1 MSVLVLGF
9 ASYPS
14 ALPDLGQDI
23 TNSQLTL
30 GNVAFAQ
37 EEIEIELKE
46 EIGISDVGETE
57 EEIEEEE
64 AEEEEE
70 EEVELEGTITGLVS
84 DGTSGFFFL
93 DGDKIFFNADT
104 EFDDLVA
111 SDLEN
116 DLEVKVEAIPQGDD
130 FLATEIES
138 EEEEVDAILATAEDE
153 IKLKGTI
160 TGLVSDG
167 TSGFFFL
174 DGDKIFF
181 NADTEFDDLVASDL
195 ENDLEVKVE
204 AIPQGDDFLA
214 TEIELEEEN
223 GEDEN
228 GGPPGDKTK
237 ICHVPPG
244 NPSKAHTI
252 TIGEPAANKHLL
264 IHVGDYEGPCDGPV
278 VSTAKG
284 EIYVGEKQSESEAR
298 LAEKEAR
305 LADKQAEREARLAE
319 KQMEFE
325 ARLAEKESQALQRAE
340 ELIQKLEQR
349 ITDLEQRLQTL
360 LNKVETGEY
369 FGNVPK
375 IDPVLHSYSISI
387 DGTASSLFDE
397 SVTTDVSGEIFIENL
412 VTTSKVSKFK
422 VTGGEIFVGDNIYD
436 VVFGKARIS
445 SSGPSGE
452 KDSMV
457 LILQA
462 IDSEGNTNTIR
473 LGLNFGSALEGDF
486 GTEPIEL
493 ETVSNSKI
501 SGQWSLNVSGELS
514 LL

>member
-30 GNVAFAQ
+30 DNVAFAQ
-37 EEIEIELKE
+37 EGNGDGDNGDGDNGDGDNGE
-46 EIGISDVGETE
+46 EYNGE
-57 EEIEEEE
+57 EEIEFEGTVTGISDGIITLETE
-64 AEEEEE
+64 
-70 EEVELEGTITGLVS
+70 EGTITILT
-84 DGTSGFFFL
+84 DG
-93 DGDKIFFNADT
+93 DT
-104 EFDDLVA
+104 EFEGFNDLIEIV
-111 SDLEN
+111 
-116 DLEVKVEAIPQGDD
+116 DLEVEVEVVSTESG
-130 FLATEIES
+130 FLAI
-138 EEEEVDAILATAEDE
+138 
-153 IKLKGTI
+153 
-160 TGLVSDG
+160 
-167 TSGFFFL
+167 
-174 DGDKIFF
+174 
-181 NADTEFDDLVASDL
+181 
-195 ENDLEVKVE
+195 
-204 AIPQGDDFLA
+204 
-214 TEIELEEEN
+214 EIELEEY
-223 GEDEN
+223 EDEEEKK
-228 GGPPGDKTK
+228 GPPGDKTE
-237 ICHVPPG
+237 ICHIPPG

-264 IHVGDYEGPCDGPV
+264 IHAGDVMGPCDGHAY
-278 VSTAKG
+278 STVKG
-284 EIYVGEKQSESEAR
+284 EIYMGEKQSESEAR

-325 ARLAEKESQALQRAE
+325 ARLAEKGSQALQRAE

-501 SGQWSLNVSGELS
+501 SGQWSLNVSGDLS
-514 LL
+514 LLQA

>member
-14 ALPDLGQDI
+14 ILP
-23 TNSQLTL
+23 L

-37 EEIEIELKE
+37 EEIEVELTE
-46 EIGISDVGETE
+46 EVGISAEEQTE
-57 EEIEEEE
+57 AEEAEE
-64 AEEEEE
+64 AEEEKGIEIEVEIEDGIAKIEVEFDGQELEFELEETDRDSIIDEIIERTGLTREQIEDVIKFEVEE
-70 EEVELEGTITGLVS
+70 EEEEDQEERERPFGE
-84 DGTSGFFFL
+84 
-93 DGDKIFFNADT
+93 K
-104 EFDDLVA
+104 
-111 SDLEN
+111 
-116 DLEVKVEAIPQGDD
+116 EV
-130 FLATEIES
+130 
-138 EEEEVDAILATAEDE
+138 
-153 IKLKGTI
+153 
-160 TGLVSDG
+160 
-167 TSGFFFL
+167 
-174 DGDKIFF
+174 
-181 NADTEFDDLVASDL
+181 
-195 ENDLEVKVE
+195 
-204 AIPQGDDFLA
+204 
-214 TEIELEEEN
+214 
-223 GEDEN
+223 
-228 GGPPGDKTK
+228 
-237 ICHVPPG
+237 ICHIPPG

-252 TIGEPAANKHLL
+252 TVGGHAVDRHLA
-264 IHVGDYEGPCDGPV
+264 HGDVIGPCDGQEFS
-278 VSTAKG
+278 ST
-284 EIYVGEKQSESEAR
+284 ER
-298 LAEKEAR
+298 LAKLGE
-305 LADKQAEREARLAE
+305 KQAEREARLAE
-319 KQMEFE
+319 KQAEREARLAEREAMLEEKESEREARLAEKRMEFE
-325 ARLAEKESQALQRAE
+325 ARLAEKETKALQRAE
-340 ELIQKLEQR
+340 ELIQRLEQR

-397 SVTTDVSGEIFIENL
+397 SVTSDVSGEIFIENL

-462 IDSEGNTNTIR
+462 MDTEGNTNTIR

-514 LL
+514 LLQS

>member
-23 TNSQLTL
+23 TNSQLPL

-37 EEIEIELKE
+37 EEIKVELKE
-46 EIGISDVGETE
+46 EIGISDEEETE
-57 EEIEEEE
+57 EEDEEEI
-64 AEEEEE
+64 
-70 EEVELEGTITGLVS
+70 ELKGILTDNG
-84 DGTSGFFFL
+84 DGTFDL
-93 DGDKIFFNADT
+93 LTEDGTETISTNADT
-104 EFDDLVA
+104 EIDDGLSL
-111 SDLEN
+111 SDLN
-116 DLEVKVEAIPQGDD
+116 GLEVEVEVV
-130 FLATEIES
+130 EI
-138 EEEEVDAILATAEDE
+138 
-153 IKLKGTI
+153 
-160 TGLVSDG
+160 DG
-167 TSGFFFL
+167 VLF
-174 DGDKIFF
+174 
-181 NADTEFDDLVASDL
+181 
-195 ENDLEVKVE
+195 
-204 AIPQGDDFLA
+204 A
-214 TEIELEEEN
+214 TEIELEEY
-223 GEDEN
+223 EDDEEKK
-228 GGPPGDKTK
+228 GPRGDKTE
-237 ICHVPPG
+237 ICHIPPG
-244 NPSKAHTI
+244 NPMKAHTI
-252 TIGEPAANKHLL
+252 TVGGYAVIKHLA
-264 IHVGDYEGPCDGPV
+264 HRDYEGPCDGPV

-319 KQMEFE
+319 KQIEFE
-325 ARLAEKESQALQRAE
+325 ARLAEKETKALQRAD
-340 ELIQKLEQR
+340 ELIQRLEQR
-349 ITDLEQRLQTL
+349 IADLEQRLQTL

-369 FGNVPK
+369 FGTVPK

-387 DGTASSLFDE
+387 DGIASSLFDE

-412 VTTSKVSKFK
+412 VTASKVSKFK

-436 VVFGKARIS
+436 VVFGKARVS

-486 GTEPIEL
+486 GTEPIKL